1 MKDFSPEWVSM
12 WLLRL
17 LACVQAKLHCLQ
29 AKGFSPLWTRMWHFR
44 WEAPMV
50 EYLHW
55 LQLWNFFPS
64 CWSMCVFRSLVI
76 LKERLH
82 WTHEISILCFQ
93 FRVWSIREQGW
104 EATEDSGNWRQWRVY
119 PITMWNHNSKSESDI
134 IIRLLEKLTL
144 MALHACFWPSP

>member
-1 MKDFSPEWVSM
+1 MKDFSPELVSM

-44 WEAPMV
+44 WDGWVFALAATLKFLSLMLKHVRFQVFVHLEGEIA
-50 EYLHW
+50 LNT
-55 LQLWNFFPS
+55 WNFH
-64 CWSMCVFRSLVI
+64 SLFSVQG
-76 LKERLH
+76 LVNQRTRL
-82 WTHEISILCFQ
+82 
-93 FRVWSIREQGW
+93 G
-104 EATEDSGNWRQWRVY
+104 GNWRQWRVY